1 MEQSQQIPQTG
12 NNTVTSSKEKNMQTK
27 NKIKLAP
34 WGCIGGAFV
43 AIIVLW
49 FYWNNIFILI
59 QRSIGIPTTLD
70 IPWPFDGGLSIS
82 FATSTEHFNSLGVLF
97 SGLAFVAMAA
107 TLILQKKAL
116 QEQSVMLR
124 ETAEIGRKSLRAQYL
139 SRWLDA
145 HAKYGTIES
154 SLYKAA
160 NEDLLQGNPKKTYS
174 DPSLGNIS
182 VEDLCIFYEKYQ
194 NYQDEL
200 DKLTQPINS
209 CAPEDKVAN

>member
-1 MEQSQQIPQTG
+1 MSPQAKPG
-12 NNTVTSSKEKNMQTK
+12 VY
-27 NKIKLAP
+27 L
-34 WGCIGGAFV
+34 FF
-43 AIIVLW
+43 IIVLW

-145 HAKYGTIES
+145 NEEYGKTEYSFYTAASVDLSQGDAKKIY
-154 SLYKAA
+154 
-160 NEDLLQGNPKKTYS
+160 NH
-174 DPSLGNIS
+174 PSLGGIS
-182 VEDLCIFYEKYQ
+182 VEDLCFFYKKYHE
-194 NYQDEL
+194 YQDEL
-200 DKLTQPINS
+200 DKLTQPIIHT
-209 CAPEDKVAN
+209 PQRIK